1 MNASGKEL
9 ASQCWR
15 HKKHGFDPWLGKIP
29 WRRAWQPTPVFLP
42 GESHGQRNLVGY
54 SPQGHTAEATQHACK
69 MNHRESTFIF
79 QRLWPTSQTHCF
91 YKSNIKQ
98 CCCDPQPELIC
109 ILGRKLLSPRVKA
122 TQKSH
127 FQPLGGGMRPLLSQ
141 ARCSGNPFRQIR
153 GCCNSGTMWRKQRGH
168 FQEEDLGHSWA
179 EVAFLQFLFLILM
192 TQRQRCQKNL
202 TCLQRKAWK
211 NTTKTRTFQVT
222 CFP

>member
-9 ASQCWR
+9 ACQYRR
-15 HKKHGFDPWLGKIP
+15 HKRHGFNPWVGKIP

-54 SPQGHTAEATQHACK
+54 SPQGHKESDMTEATQHAFK
-69 MNHRESTFIF
+69 MNHRKNTFIF
-79 QRLWPTSQTHCF
+79 QRLWPTSQTYCF

-109 ILGRKLLSPRVKA
+109 ILGRKLLSTRVKV

-168 FQEEDLGHSWA
+168 FQEEDLGPSWA

-192 TQRQRCQKNL
+192 TQGRDARKISPVQKERPRKTQLRQGHFR
-202 TCLQRKAWK
+202 
-211 NTTKTRTFQVT
+211 
-222 CFP
+222 